1 MNIYIIPAW
10 YPQDDNDITASFFRE
25 QAQALSERGH
35 NVTVI
40 HIEPLSVTSVFSRPW
55 HSKRTWQ
62 DKNVRTIFHKVIV
75 PIPAKF
81 SKAQDKYISN
91 LFYKII
97 RKQMQEDK
105 EQGIA
110 PDLIHAHVSHS
121 CAYYCVEPAKKLGL
135 PLVVTEHYSGLVLGT
150 ATEKEYSRVAYTI
163 NNSDAFIF
171 VGSRFQEYLCNRL
184 GIKKK
189 TYVLPNMIDTDNYA
203 LNQNATNG
211 IYTFLAAGHLKAHK
225 SMDLVIKA
233 FHKAFHNDE
242 NVKLVI
248 AGDGDEYANLKNLIE
263 ALNEQ
268 SRIRM
273 CGRYTREQ
281 SKELFSSADAFVL
294 TSKVEPFGIVYIEA
308 LCSGV
313 PCIGTKGQ
321 GADDIIDESNGF
333 TVDYGDVDQLAERM
347 QELYK
352 NRELYKR
359 EEIRQA
365 CVDKFDKSSVCEK
378 IEEVYKVLL
387 SNGE

>member
-25 QAQALSERGH
+25 QAHALSERGH

-40 HIEPLSVTSVFSRPW
+40 HIELLSVTGVFSRPW

-75 PIPAKF
+75 PVPAKF
-81 SKAQDKYISN
+81 SKAQDKYVSN

-105 EQGIA
+105 KQGIA

-121 CAYYCVEPAKKLGL
+121 CAYYCVEPAKRLGL
-135 PLVVTEHYSGLVLGT
+135 PLVVTEHYSGLVLGI
-150 ATEKEYSRVAYTI
+150 ASEKEYNKVAYTI

-171 VGSRFQEYLCNRL
+171 VGSNFQEFLCNKL
-184 GIKKK
+184 GISKK
-189 TYVLPNMIDTDNYA
+189 TYVIPNMIDTNNYEVGSK
-203 LNQNATNG
+203 TNEVF
-211 IYTFLAAGHLKAHK
+211 TFLTACHLKTHK
-225 SMDLVIKA
+225 SVDLVVKA
-233 FHKAFHNDE
+233 LHKAFHNDE
-242 NVKLVI
+242 NVKLMI
-248 AGDGDEYANLKNLIE
+248 AGDGDEYDNLKSLIE
-263 ALNEQ
+263 ELNEE
-268 SRIRM
+268 SRISM
-273 CGRYTREQ
+273 FGRYSREQ
-281 SKELFSSADAFVL
+281 SKELFSKADTFVL
-294 TSKVEPFGIVYIEA
+294 TSKAETFGIVYIEA
-308 LCSGV
+308 LASGV

-378 IEEVYKVLL
+378 IEEVYKVILI
-387 SNGE
+387 NGE